1 MRRGDRVSLASDP
14 MTGALVV
21 KILGHD
27 TVRVFWRRHSTHAG
41 RCTVELESAFE
52 EPGAHLARSGRAS
65 LLHIPV
71 PVLRATDAPMY
82 PMHGRD
88 LWAAHGWKPFRIE
101 DAPSCG
107 HPKTTATHSLGQ
119 PVGSSGQ
126 HGFSLGQPV
135 ARLCSSPGLRG

>member
-71 PVLRATDAPMY
+71 PALRATDAHVPNAWAR
-82 PMHGRD
+82 PLGRSRVET
-88 LWAAHGWKPFRIE
+88 LPRGGRAQLVWASQGDCLTIRR
-101 DAPSCG
+101 
-107 HPKTTATHSLGQ
+107 
-119 PVGSSGQ
+119 V
-126 HGFSLGQPV
+126 
-135 ARLCSSPGLRG
+135 